1 MDMAIVMGFRS
12 LSLGGTF
19 VLMWAQMFLLINY
32 AGPGFMITGGVK
44 FIDVWSYE
52 GKRSRTTTWFGCVS

>member
-1 MDMAIVMGFRS
+1 MDMAIVMGFPS

-32 AGPGFMITGGVK
+32 AGPGITGGVK
-44 FIDVWSYE
+44 FIVVWSYE
-52 GKRSRTTTWFGCVS
+52 GERSRTTTWFGCVS